1 MLAAGSKCGVNG
13 QNTHRPRMTS
23 SAGRSVVIATNAV
36 AMPTAATGPRL
47 RVELRS
53 AASRQ
58 SIPVATVVADA
69 RRAGN
74 ALRGAPHR
82 DVPIL
87 VTMQLLAIA
96 RDEEECVV
104 RTDAE
109 DQHREDADALR
120 IDHQSDAIGEQPDD
134 GVGQHIG
141 KPNDEQRE
149 QPEHGTAV
157 RQQQDHGDDND
168 GRDEQ
173 GRLDTVGTLIRD
185 RPRRR
190 RVGDEDVQPRR
201 RTWLHDVAQ
210 RLDIGGQRL
219 VVIGKWDDEQQ
230 RFSVWRCC
238 RGWDRGNCEGTGG

>member
-1 MLAAGSKCGVNG
+1 MPLIGSPLDSVVMPRQVPPGPEWSRSTAHAVCGRRVGQRFGAVLCCLLCRIEARRERPEHPPAEDDEQCRQERGHRYECGSDANGSDRAEAAG
-13 QNTHRPRMTS
+13 
-23 SAGRSVVIATNAV
+23 
-36 AMPTAATGPRL
+36 
-47 RVELRS
+47 RVEVGCEQ
-53 AASRQ
+53 A
-58 SIPVATVVADA
+58 SIPSRPWPADGG
-69 RRAGN
+69 RGTHC
-74 ALRGAPHR
+74 GAPHR

-173 GRLDTVGTLIRD
+173 GRLDTVER
-185 RPRRR
+185 
-190 RVGDEDVQPRR
+190 
-201 RTWLHDVAQ
+201 
-210 RLDIGGQRL
+210 
-219 VVIGKWDDEQQ
+219 
-230 RFSVWRCC
+230 
-238 RGWDRGNCEGTGG
+238 